1 MISPQRREE
10 RGETKA
16 KSKRNHHRWTQMNT
30 DFTGANG
37 GNGDGKAPSS
47 NSDKLRKSSRVKSRA
62 GLQIPK
68 QKTIPKIRRATCR
81 EGVKISA
88 DDVALKKK
96 ERKKPDESTE

>member
-47 NSDKLRKSSRVKSRA
+47 NSDKLRKSSRVESRA

-68 QKTIPKIRRATCR
+68 QKTDPNPNHMRRRGELIWRT
-81 EGVKISA
+81 VKFGTE
-88 DDVALKKK
+88 KW
-96 ERKKPDESTE
+96 ERQKPDEL